1 MEKAAGNG
9 ESESDY
15 ESGVDEAIGVDL
27 ADQIVVDQ
35 SGEWE
40 TPEKNSPY
48 DRREQ
53 PGEWRDH
60 HKAPPSH
67 WLAGGEHQ
75 DEQGDTDGQQRPD
88 PGAEPGKEIGAP
100 PPGAGRGE

>member
-40 TPEKNSPY
+40 TPEKDGPY

-60 HKAPPSH
+60 HKVPPSKMSRVTPM
-67 WLAGGEHQ
+67 GSN
-75 DEQGDTDGQQRPD
+75 
-88 PGAEPGKEIGAP
+88 AP
-100 PPGAGRGE
+100 TQAPSQAKK